1 MDQTGMWNL
10 FFATGLP
17 EAYLALRTE
26 QRDEVPS
33 VPPKPCV
40 GWGPGSR
47 RSAGTE
53 RGDRDRAAGRTVGP
67 TG

>member
-33 VPPKPCV
+33 VPPKPLCGV
-40 GWGPGSR
+40 GAGLT
-47 RSAGTE
+47 SA
-53 RGDRDRAAGRTVGP
+53 RGNGAR
-67 TG
+67 

>member
-1 MDQTGMWNL
+1 MQGTEMGGHEMDQTGMWNL

-33 VPPKPCV
+33 VPPKPLCGV
-40 GWGPGSR
+40 G
-47 RSAGTE
+47 AGLTSE
-53 RGDRDRAAGRTVGP
+53 RGNGAR
-67 TG
+67 

>member
-1 MDQTGMWNL
+1 MDSSGMWNL

-33 VPPKPCV
+33 VPPKPLCGV
-40 GWGPGSR
+40 G
-47 RSAGTE
+47 AGLTSE
-53 RGDRDRAAGRTVGP
+53 RGNGAR
-67 TG
+67 